1 MLHISRPLVFV
12 ILYLHNR
19 AISVPT
25 AGHLPRIFH
34 SFITSA
40 QYNHL
45 FVRTLSGSN
54 EQSQPKHHIVTSK
67 DKKLGLL
74 LLGVV
79 GRWLLAPSASFPLD
93 NESISMHLRQVIV
106 WG

>member
-54 EQSQPKHHIVTSK
+54 EQSQPKHHIVTRE
-67 DKKLGLL
+67 DKKLGLLL

-79 GRWLLAPSASFPLD
+79 GRWLLAAGTLCL
-93 NESISMHLRQVIV
+93 ISS
-106 WG
+106 

>member
-1 MLHISRPLVFV
+1 M
-12 ILYLHNR
+12 
-19 AISVPT
+19 
-25 AGHLPRIFH
+25 
-34 SFITSA
+34 
-40 QYNHL
+40 
-45 FVRTLSGSN
+45 RTLSGSN
-54 EQSQPKHHIVTSK
+54 EQSQPKHHIVTRE